1 MRIFVPRARGLVS
14 LTENSMVFYSPKPN
28 LPNFPTSLIERRL
41 VSSTLPVPPKPLT
54 QTGGRQPGSGRTSRI
69 RAISPYSHH
78 HQPRPSF
85 KHDPSARNGLG
96 AIAPSLIFRRTHRKS
111 TSLGVTDGEIP
122 PSSLTPSTSIGPYR
136 PEGGEPN
143 RKLILV
149 GPAICRHLQN
159 GGSVRVKDFSGAVVG
174 WMH

>member
-1 MRIFVPRARGLVS
+1 MRIFVPDVRGLVS
-14 LTENSMVFYSPKPN
+14 LIDDRPVFHSPKPN
-28 LPNFPTSLIERRL
+28 LPNFPTSLIQRQL
-41 VSSTLPVPPKPLT
+41 VPSALPVPSKPLT
-54 QTGGRQPGSGRTSRI
+54 ETGGRQPGSGWTARV

-111 TSLGVTDGEIP
+111 TSLGVTDGVIP